1 MADLSLFGSAEFQE
15 ETPLEAVSPN
25 MPIQFDPEADI
36 KDIVPAVQGNLDQL
50 GSNDVSTL
58 SADVAPNP
66 LINSR
71 ELTHGMD
78 PVRTSK
84 VLTLSRESG
93 LPPRVVEQHVDEMER
108 RRTISDEK
116 LDLIQNQYPQ
126 TAQLLSDP
134 DFFAVAQDDI
144 DRLTAL
150 EGTIRQYN
158 PGAWERIGTKWEES
172 RQQLEDGVRGFALGA
187 LSSYVQLA
195 DEEEAGGFVPN
206 SGVKALRELARG
218 ALAHVQAKHDVEKA
232 KRTAPLLPAENN
244 LQQYV
249 EDFVGASAPILATMA
264 ITALTRSPYAG
275 SAFMATQIAGGDYL
289 ARKEQ
294 GASDVAAF
302 SSGLA
307 DAALQAPLEAL
318 SLGKF
323 FNIFKATGGA
333 QILKTVATAL
343 GTEFTTEFLQK
354 FPEDLTEDLA
364 LIDVRGQDVW
374 DALGGF
380 MDNLDETAKAGLY
393 EGLLSAPWALLGGA
407 GQVVRDYSNM
417 RATEQEQTIL
427 DSLTQDIAQTNLAQ
441 LDPVLHQQALQILA
455 SGSQIENVFIDS
467 QAFEAAYGPDVA
479 GQAQVLDSLGIS
491 QEAYQNAVA
500 TGEELTVQLG
510 NYAST
515 VAAFPEFAN
524 KLANDRKLSKQ
535 GLTRNEWLQTQQELA
550 KTYQDILIQSQ
561 EEVQA
566 ATQEDAE
573 TKTIFK
579 QVYAARQAAGR
590 VPDAARLDAAQFTAA
605 LVSMAKMSEGKYT
618 PTQLFEAYMPQ
629 VRAGQPAVDEQTL
642 QQDAAYAGVE
652 NEAEVEEA
660 ARLWAEMGTESPY
673 FKRWFGESKVVD
685 DSGKPLVVYHGTEA
699 RMGSDFAFETGRK
712 TKRYTT
718 FSEQDVESQGM
729 FFSPSQEDAESY
741 GGNVGA
747 FYLSAQNPLV
757 NPNDIALSST
767 SPQAEKDAAA
777 KVWDDLF
784 YIMEPSVYE
793 ADGGRYIDFNG
804 GISRT
809 AFDEKGDWIDK
820 VFSDGQME
828 WDHLDN
834 PEVVR
839 RMKER
844 GYDSVKVYEQND
856 QSGYSWF
863 VTDPTQIKSATG
875 NRGTFDPADA
885 RIQYQT
891 LSTRLPSA
899 VKAMEDPLNE
909 VLTLDFNV
917 ALSDTKTL
925 EKNMQALL
933 ATPNMRKPKGKGAK
947 TPAKQAELFIDH
959 VVSNLLF
966 LHDAMDPDMRS
977 RAKLWYDGGRKTIE
991 TWAERYGISEMQGA
1005 ALIAVLS
1012 PQNPWFANVSQAERI
1027 ADIVFGMRD
1036 FAWSKEMDAEA
1047 TRITKEED
1055 IKSVTLM
1062 DAARGKTLGELLDQP
1077 HIAARWL
1084 RVYDQTHNNRSYR
1097 ILTPEGGA
1105 SGFVQTNKGADG
1117 TLTWNGFRDIAKAIS
1132 VLVDGRAENI
1142 YYQIGLEHK
1151 VRNFYN
1157 NLFDPKSPLGFVT
1170 IDTHAVAAAMLRP
1183 LAGGDLEVLQ
1193 AFGGGGASSSSF
1205 TGLNGTYPLY
1215 AEAYCRA
1222 AEARGL
1228 LPREMQ
1234 SITWEA
1240 VRGLF
1245 EASKKSG
1252 MKPAAAAIWERYK
1265 AGEIEQ
1271 EQAQQEIFELV
1282 GGVTPPSWSSVPYT
1296 DEVQRTYTGPAQE
1309 RIDARGPA
1317 GSFVLSAEPT
1327 AEEAD
1332 KVLSASGLPLLSKSD
1347 IDQYNE
1353 DRNSG
1358 ADVNKEV
1365 ILSDWEGDSTGVL
1378 SKPVYVQDPTGETLG
1393 ILRTLMY
1400 GDWENLGRGLLVIDA
1415 DGQEVGFYPAGKTD
1429 SDGFRVFFEVAPD
1442 PNDAALTAEW
1452 NALPQDAKQ
1461 DISQQVAAVMVPKV
1475 LAEIGASGSMDLQLG
1490 GYMGA
1495 TNPSLAL
1502 VLDRPELLTSA
1513 AKLLGYALAQ
1523 DSMMVVSDRQSV
1535 GTQPTG
1541 AVTIDLPDGYGAKE
1555 VEALYDR
1562 LWELEQDGEKLVGG
1576 HTTANGHMVILNFSN
1591 IDTKALADII
1601 DRHLG
1606 GEFVVADNE
1615 VFSAFINKET
1625 YQYGSSQQQTTAR
1638 RTPVQGR
1645 AGNLRNEATRLL
1657 REALDAR
1664 GTQTLFQLA
1673 PVRGGGPQILRAG
1686 DVGRVRANYGEQKAG
1701 GSSVLG
1707 IHYSREPRESLSGHF
1722 YGTGIKGSEARRLA
1736 LSSDPR
1742 LSQRIHF
1749 YVDTGEGIRPEPG
1762 VGSNIHA
1769 VNLNNVYNVDEDPLG
1784 LVAAAYADKMAD
1796 PNVSFNN
1803 LESAIID
1810 AGFDGIFVPRAQA
1823 TKGVVVLLGDHAA
1836 VPVDLVQRQ
1845 TLNQFAGPRAA
1856 TADQFQLATAQEQI
1870 AAGADTEMVRRETG
1884 WFQGVDGKW
1893 RFEINDSEA
1902 KLERKKDGSTIV
1914 DFFFPGHPEGSKL
1927 YLLLD
1932 HPALFAA
1939 YPWLEDVKVASSPVL
1954 TGQGK
1959 VAAFDPYKNEILVSD
1974 KLDFSEE
1981 KFLPLL
1987 LHEIQHAIQK
1997 HEGLASGGDFFSD
2010 PNYRNLYGEIE
2021 ARNVEARRM
2030 MSAEERASVAP
2041 GSTQDVSDAEAIVVL
2056 GSGVQLAAPRSIT
2069 QQQGEPQAAFTFK
2082 TKSGKPLIE
2091 LFRTANQSSFL
2102 HETGHLYLEMMRE
2115 LALAPNAPAPVT
2127 ALWAQTKA
2135 ALKIDDGPISRE
2147 AHEEWARNLEAYFLE
2162 GAAPSLGL
2170 RKIFAQYAQ
2179 WLRSIYKQVE
2189 QIFLQSGTQFN
2200 EDLKPIFDR
2209 IFATEKDIEE
2219 ARSFYSSQ
2227 KPFFAAVDP
2236 KVMAKEREKYE
2247 ERRMRAR
2254 ESMEDK
2260 RLRQLTEAWVKV
2272 SGGKGKIRAEVA
2284 EEVKARPVMAVI
2296 KAAAAGIDMKA
2307 LDATGGED
2315 LRKQLKAIGRYSSLV
2330 KKEGT
2335 VDPDILAAEN
2345 GYDSAVAMVEDLI
2358 SFPGEKAAITAGVE
2372 ARMEAER
2379 QRISRGLAETDLAA
2393 DEAYHNDDQL
2403 AVLVAE
2409 FEILSQQA
2417 AQKTKRLEAS
2427 MVRDVAKQLLA
2438 SEKVNFATQSSRF
2451 ARLERRAAKLARAAY
2466 ERGDAKAAAEY
2477 KRQEVLNHAMF
2488 IESVKLKEGVAKTA
2502 ARIKRGIQKTK
2513 GISPE
2518 VKTLLQGLGIQYG
2531 ILPYKK
2537 ERDPVRAF
2545 EMWNQDLV
2553 AKGGKI
2559 PTIEGWVDEM
2569 RKLGISAPLDPFLN
2583 NAAAV
2588 PYQQITV
2595 GQFRALEEGVRILR
2609 RVDRGLHTV
2618 TWIDGSTITMED
2630 AIERLQAHVAG
2641 RGGKAPD
2648 PLTYDPNAVTL
2659 AARNF
2664 FAEHTKTSTIIQAL
2678 DNWEAGGLFYQLIY
2692 RPVMDADSDLSAR
2705 WATEAPKIKALFE
2718 PIRRQLRK
2726 KVVVLGKARPR
2737 AQLVAAALNVGNQ
2750 GNRERL
2756 IAGLG
2761 INEAQLD
2768 QLLAPLTTEE
2778 MDFVQAVWDYIAT
2791 FKDEAFAVERRL
2803 TGREPAAV
2811 DPVPFEFKGKTY
2823 AGGYYPVSYDKNLR
2837 DQKGEARD
2845 AKEALD
2851 ELFGGTP
2858 AGTAMTAHGH
2868 LEARASAGT
2877 GERLSQEL
2885 SVISDHV
2892 AQVLRDIT
2900 HREAVVNV
2908 AKLLKNKQ
2916 IMAMITDV
2924 VGREKAKQLWP
2935 WLVSVSKEGREQ
2947 IQLTA
2952 VEKMLLHFRPAMTF
2966 YTQAYK
2972 VGTALM
2978 QAAGFFQVFEFVKPG
2993 HVGQA
2998 VWQLYGKG
3006 LLSLNMFSD
3015 GEIISHPLIKEIR
3028 EKSPQMNERL
3038 LNADRD
3044 IRDATKEF
3052 STSESALATYKKAG
3066 FKATVAM
3073 QFYVADVVAW
3083 QGAYL
3088 QALTDG
3094 MTEKDAINRA
3104 DFVVEQ
3110 AMGAGYTRA
3119 LSKIQRGG
3127 SIQRFLTM
3135 FYTFG
3140 SVLYNLAARRAGI
3153 TKKQLASGQYG
3164 AAALGA
3170 SSFLVLQWVMPVL
3183 LEALVRGDAADDDDD
3198 ETLAEKLLLNL
3209 LTYPAQSVLIAREL
3223 SGIAK
3228 GFKYRFSPALK
3239 PFESVGQ
3246 WISSVARAIEQED
3259 ASIAAKPTAQLVGTT
3274 TGLIPAQFINSGEVL
3289 TDYLTG
3295 EDQELSVKELLYGK
3309 RRQ

>member
-1 MADLSLFGSAEFQE
+1 MADLSFLDPNMNSTD
-15 ETPLEAVSPN
+15 ETPMGAVSPDLS
-25 MPIQFDPEADI
+25 FLDPD
-36 KDIVPAVQGNLDQL
+36 QGVKPSDP
-50 GSNDVSTL
+50 
-58 SADVAPNP
+58 SA
-66 LINSR
+66 LINAR

-78 PVRTSK
+78 PQRTAK
-84 VLTLSRESG
+84 VIDLSRKAG
-93 LPPRVVEQHVDEMER
+93 LPPRIVEERMDEIER
-108 RRTISDEK
+108 REMLNDGLLADVASKAPKTTSF
-116 LDLIQNQYPQ
+116 
-126 TAQLLSDP
+126 LSDP
-134 DFFAVAQDDI
+134 DRFAVAQTDI
-144 DRLTAL
+144 ENLAELERLIATGPVDSFAMSGTVPRAEDNKLAKELIADPAMAL
-150 EGTIRQYN
+150 VKGGLKAPGTLAELGLN
-158 PGAWERIGTKWEES
+158 LFSLVPGAIDSATRG
-172 RQQLEDGVRGFALGA
+172 LEQITGMPRGGYFGDLRDAALGA
-187 LSSYVQLA
+187 SKWIRENYLDAEPLQISEDLRGKGAWDNPEIMLDPEWVTYVTA
-195 DEEEAGGFVPN
+195 DVLPSLIATLGAYAAGGPVAAGVVGGGMEAGGLYQELLDEGMEDWKANTASQVYGILSGTLNAIGADKVLGKGVATSWAKRLVKGFFVKGATEGATEWAEEPIQ
-206 SGVKALRELARG
+206 ALVAGIARG
-218 ALAHVQAKHDVEKA
+218 DSVPTIAADIVE
-232 KRTAPLLPAENN
+232 
-244 LQQYV
+244 
-249 EDFVGASAPILATMA
+249 
-264 ITALTRSPYAG
+264 
-275 SAFMATQIAGGDYL
+275 ATQKGFDVFLPSLITGGLAGTATERMEYQK
-289 ARKEQ
+289 AQFAAKEQ
-294 GASDVAAF
+294 EVLDM
-302 SSGLA
+302 
-307 DAALQAPLEAL
+307 
-318 SLGKF
+318 
-323 FNIFKATGGA
+323 
-333 QILKTVATAL
+333 
-343 GTEFTTEFLQK
+343 
-354 FPEDLTEDLA
+354 LTEN
-364 LIDVRGQDVW
+364 V
-374 DALGGF
+374 
-380 MDNLDETAKAGLY
+380 
-393 EGLLSAPWALLGGA
+393 
-407 GQVVRDYSNM
+407 
-417 RATEQEQTIL
+417 
-427 DSLTQDIAQTNLAQ
+427 AQSNLAQ
-441 LDPVLHQQALQILA
+441 LDPVLYQEALTVLKEGGKISDIHIPASAIMSDNLA
-455 SGSQIENVFIDS
+455 EVSEVLNQLGVS
-467 QAFEAAYGPDVA
+467 FEAFDLAYNSGD
-479 GQAQVLDSLGIS
+479 
-491 QEAYQNAVA
+491 
-500 TGEELTVQLG
+500 
-510 NYAST
+510 T
-515 VAAFPEFAN
+515 VAIPVEQYGAAIAAN
-524 KLANDRKLSKQ
+524 PDLAARFANDRKLSAD
-535 GLTRNEWLQTQQELA
+535 GYTRNELAQFNQEWAQEAKRVLQLAAETEEL
-550 KTYQDILIQSQ
+550 KD
-561 EEVQA
+561 
-566 ATQEDAE
+566 QEDAE
-573 TKTIFK
+573 TKAIFE

-605 LVSMAKMSEGKYT
+605 LVSLAKMSEGKYT

-629 VRAGQPAVDEQTL
+629 VRAGQTGVDQQAL

-652 NEAEVEEA
+652 NETEVEEA
-660 ARLWAEMGTESPY
+660 GRLWAEMGTESPY

-685 DSGKPLVVYHGTEA
+685 ESGKPLVVYHGTTADFDTFFSLQHFGDADAASERLNNLETPIDA
-699 RMGSDFAFETGRK
+699 GSD
-712 TKRYTT
+712 
-718 FSEQDVESQGM
+718 
-729 FFSPSQEDAESY
+729 
-741 GGNVGA
+741 VGA
-747 FYLSAQNPLV
+747 RTSPGANLMPVYLNVQNPLRIEDTGV
-757 NPNDIALSST
+757 QHKA
-767 SPQAEKDAAA
+767 
-777 KVWDDLF
+777 DDLA
-784 YIMEPSVYE
+784 YE
-793 ADGGRYIDFNG
+793 AYKAGALTKEEYENRGGEKFGKYNGRVKPWLIDTLK
-804 GISRT
+804 S
-809 AFDEKGDWIDK
+809 K
-820 VFSDGQME
+820 
-828 WDHLDN
+828 
-834 PEVVR
+834 
-839 RMKER
+839 
-844 GYDSVKVYEQND
+844 GYDGFVYRNAVEGKGAN
-856 QSGYSWF
+856 SYIAFSS
-863 VTDPTQIKSATG
+863 TQIKSATG

-885 RIQYQT
+885 RIQYQDN
-891 LSTRLPSA
+891 PAAIAADAA
-899 VKAMEDPLNE
+899 VQVAPGAEQGVVRDVEDYAGRQLFQRGAQSPIPQAEQRMDEVTGLPLNPDGTVTVYHHTSAE
-909 VLTLDFNV
+909 KAAKVKKTGRLVSAGEPHVYVTTRKETDTGYGDTAVPIRVDPELLELDDEFPDGRTDYRISV
-917 ALSDTKTL
+917 GRPGGSIKVGVGQGDQPTL
-925 EKNMQALL
+925 EPLRARLQEMGFDEFISEREDSISVSKIAL
-933 ATPNMRKPKGKGAK
+933 PKGARG
-947 TPAKQAELFIDH
+947 QGLG
-959 VVSNLLF
+959 
-966 LHDAMDPDMRS
+966 S
-977 RAKLWYDGGRKTIE
+977 RA
-991 TWAERYGISEMQGA
+991 MQMITQYADSVGKR
-1005 ALIAVLS
+1005 IVLS
-1012 PQNPWFANVSQAERI
+1012 PSK
-1027 ADIVFGMRD
+1027 D
-1036 FAWSKEMDAEA
+1036 F
-1047 TRITKEED
+1047 
-1055 IKSVTLM
+1055 
-1062 DAARGKTLGELLDQP
+1062 
-1077 HIAARWL
+1077 
-1084 RVYDQTHNNRSYR
+1084 
-1097 ILTPEGGA
+1097 
-1105 SGFVQTNKGADG
+1105 
-1117 TLTWNGFRDIAKAIS
+1117 
-1132 VLVDGRAENI
+1132 
-1142 YYQIGLEHK
+1142 
-1151 VRNFYN
+1151 
-1157 NLFDPKSPLGFVT
+1157 
-1170 IDTHAVAAAMLRP
+1170 
-1183 LAGGDLEVLQ
+1183 
-1193 AFGGGGASSSSF
+1193 GASS
-1205 TGLNGTYPLY
+1205 
-1215 AEAYCRA
+1215 
-1222 AEARGL
+1222 
-1228 LPREMQ
+1228 
-1234 SITWEA
+1234 
-1240 VRGLF
+1240 V
-1245 EASKKSG
+1245 
-1252 MKPAAAAIWERYK
+1252 
-1265 AGEIEQ
+1265 
-1271 EQAQQEIFELV
+1271 
-1282 GGVTPPSWSSVPYT
+1282 
-1296 DEVQRTYTGPAQE
+1296 
-1309 RIDARGPA
+1309 
-1317 GSFVLSAEPT
+1317 
-1327 AEEAD
+1327 
-1332 KVLSASGLPLLSKSD
+1332 
-1347 IDQYNE
+1347 
-1353 DRNSG
+1353 
-1358 ADVNKEV
+1358 
-1365 ILSDWEGDSTGVL
+1365 
-1378 SKPVYVQDPTGETLG
+1378 
-1393 ILRTLMY
+1393 
-1400 GDWENLGRGLLVIDA
+1400 
-1415 DGQEVGFYPAGKTD
+1415 
-1429 SDGFRVFFEVAPD
+1429 
-1442 PNDAALTAEW
+1442 
-1452 NALPQDAKQ
+1452 
-1461 DISQQVAAVMVPKV
+1461 
-1475 LAEIGASGSMDLQLG
+1475 
-1490 GYMGA
+1490 
-1495 TNPSLAL
+1495 
-1502 VLDRPELLTSA
+1502 
-1513 AKLLGYALAQ
+1513 
-1523 DSMMVVSDRQSV
+1523 
-1535 GTQPTG
+1535 
-1541 AVTIDLPDGYGAKE
+1541 
-1555 VEALYDR
+1555 DR
-1562 LWELEQDGEKLVGG
+1562 LKKFYKRFGFVENKGRNKDYS
-1576 HTTANGHMVILNFSN
+1576 IS
-1591 IDTKALADII
+1591 DTMY
-1601 DRHLG
+1601 R
-1606 GEFVVADNE
+1606 E
-1615 VFSAFINKET
+1615 
-1625 YQYGSSQQQTTAR
+1625 
-1638 RTPVQGR
+1638 PQG
-1645 AGNLRNEATRLL
+1645 
-1657 REALDAR
+1657 
-1664 GTQTLFQLA
+1664 QTLFQAAYHGSPYKFSKFSLGHMGSGEGAQAYGWGLYFASRKEIADWYREKLA
-1673 PVRGGGPQILRAG
+1673 DNDIHSGRLVIDDEEMDWKAAIDRFFPDPVANKTWKKIGENKAARHSGSYQMFMRADLMPAIREEMG
-1686 DVGRVRANYGEQKAG
+1686 LSKDEYGRVDFPNNPGQLYKVEIPEDDVMLLWDRPLSEQPEK
-1701 GSSVLG
+1701 V
-1707 IHYSREPRESLSGHF
+1707 R
-1722 YGTGIKGSEARRLA
+1722 
-1736 LSSDPR
+1736 
-1742 LSQRIHF
+1742 
-1749 YVDTGEGIRPEPG
+1749 EGIE
-1762 VGSNIHA
+1762 NIRK
-1769 VNLNNVYNVDEDPLG
+1769 Y
-1784 LVAAAYADKMAD
+1784 
-1796 PNVSFNN
+1796 
-1803 LESAIID
+1803 
-1810 AGFDGIFVPRAQA
+1810 
-1823 TKGVVVLLGDHAA
+1823 
-1836 VPVDLVQRQ
+1836 
-1845 TLNQFAGPRAA
+1845 
-1856 TADQFQLATAQEQI
+1856 I
-1870 AAGADTEMVRRETG
+1870 APD
-1884 WFQGVDGKW
+1884 
-1893 RFEINDSEA
+1893 
-1902 KLERKKDGSTIV
+1902 
-1914 DFFFPGHPEGSKL
+1914 
-1927 YLLLD
+1927 
-1932 HPALFAA
+1932 
-1939 YPWLEDVKVASSPVL
+1939 WLEDTLDSRNADFEEL
-1954 TGQGK
+1954 TGAEMYRVLGK
-1959 VAAFDPYKNEILVSD
+1959 ALQDDAIPLNAGEDVERALEEGDGKKATSLLLN
-1974 KLDFSEE
+1974 SEE
-1981 KFLPLL
+1981 IKGIKYLDGTSRS
-1987 LHEIQHAIQK
+1987 QG
-1997 HEGLASGGDFFSD
+1997 EGSY
-2010 PNYRNLYGEIE
+2010 NYVIFDD
-2021 ARNVEARRM
+2021 
-2030 MSAEERASVAP
+2030 
-2041 GSTQDVSDAEAIVVL
+2041 STIDILE
-2056 GSGVQLAAPRSIT
+2056 T
-2069 QQQGEPQAAFTFK
+2069 FYQQQAEPQAAFTFK
-2082 TKSGKPLIE
+2082 TKSGRPLIE

-2102 HETGHLYLEMMRE
+2102 HETGHLYLEMIRD
-2115 LALAPNAPAPVT
+2115 LALHENAPAPVA

-2170 RKIFAQYAQ
+2170 RKIFSQYAQ

-2200 EDLKPIFDR
+2200 EDLKPVFDR

-2227 KPFFAAVDP
+2227 KPFFAAADS

-2247 ERRMRAR
+2247 ERRLRAR

-2272 SGGKGKIRAEVA
+2272 SGGKAKIRAEVA
-2284 EEVKARPVMAVI
+2284 EEVKARPVVAVI
-2296 KAAAAGIDMKA
+2296 KGAAGGMNMAA
-2307 LDATGGED
+2307 LDASVGED

-2466 ERGDAKAAAEY
+2466 ERGDAKKAANY

-2488 IESVKLKEGVAKTA
+2488 IESVKLKEGIKKTA
-2502 ARIKRGIQKTK
+2502 ARIKRGIKKTK

-2559 PTIEGWVDEM
+2559 PTIEGWVEEM

-2737 AQLVAAALNVGNQ
+2737 AQLVAVALNVGNQ

-2811 DPVPFEFKGKTY
+2811 DPVPFVFKGKTY

-2978 QAAGFFQVFEFVKPG
+2978 QAAGFFQVFEFVQAK

-3015 GEIISHPLIKEIR
+3015 GEVISHPLIKEIR

-3052 STSESALATYKKAG
+3052 STSESALVAYKKAG

-3094 MTEKDAINRA
+3094 MAEQDAINRA

-3110 AMGAGYTRA
+3110 AMGAGYTRS

-3183 LEALVRGDAADDDDD
+3183 LETLVRGDMVDDDDD
-3198 ETLAEKLLLNL
+3198 ETLAEKLLVNL

-3274 TGLIPAQFINSGEVL
+3274 TGLIPAQFINSGEIL

>member
-1 MADLSLFGSAEFQE
+1 MADLSFLDPNMNSTD
-15 ETPLEAVSPN
+15 ETPMGAVSPDLS
-25 MPIQFDPEADI
+25 FLDPD
-36 KDIVPAVQGNLDQL
+36 QGVKPSDP
-50 GSNDVSTL
+50 
-58 SADVAPNP
+58 SA
-66 LINSR
+66 LINAR

-78 PVRTSK
+78 PQRTAK
-84 VLTLSRESG
+84 VIDLSRKAG
-93 LPPRVVEQHVDEMER
+93 LPPRIVEERMDEIER
-108 RRTISDEK
+108 REMLNDGLLADVASKAPKTTSF
-116 LDLIQNQYPQ
+116 
-126 TAQLLSDP
+126 LSDP
-134 DFFAVAQDDI
+134 DRFAVAQADI
-144 DRLTAL
+144 ENLAELERLIATGPVDSFAMSGL
-150 EGTIRQYN
+150 VPRAEDNKLAKELIADPIGAIGKGLIKAPGSLAEMGLN
-158 PGAWERIGTKWEES
+158 LFSILPGAIDSAAQGIE
-172 RQQLEDGVRGFALGA
+172 QLTGLPRGGYFGELRDAALGA
-187 LSSYVQLA
+187 SKWIRENYLEAEPLQISEDLRGKGAWDNPEIMLDPEWVAYVTTDILPSIGA
-195 DEEEAGGFVPN
+195 TIAAYMAGGPAAAGVVGGGMEAGGLYQELLDEGMEDWKANTASQVFGILSGTLNAIGADKVLGQGVATSWAKRLVKGFFVKGAVEGTTEWAEEP
-206 SGVKALRELARG
+206 VQALVAGIARG
-218 ALAHVQAKHDVEKA
+218 DSVPTIAADIVEATQKGFDVF
-232 KRTAPLLPAENN
+232 LPALITGGLAGTATER
-244 LQQYV
+244 V
-249 EDFVGASAPILATMA
+249 EYQKAQFAA
-264 ITALTRSPYAG
+264 
-275 SAFMATQIAGGDYL
+275 
-289 ARKEQ
+289 KEQ
-294 GASDVAAF
+294 EVLDM
-302 SSGLA
+302 
-307 DAALQAPLEAL
+307 
-318 SLGKF
+318 
-323 FNIFKATGGA
+323 
-333 QILKTVATAL
+333 
-343 GTEFTTEFLQK
+343 
-354 FPEDLTEDLA
+354 LTEN
-364 LIDVRGQDVW
+364 V
-374 DALGGF
+374 
-380 MDNLDETAKAGLY
+380 
-393 EGLLSAPWALLGGA
+393 
-407 GQVVRDYSNM
+407 
-417 RATEQEQTIL
+417 
-427 DSLTQDIAQTNLAQ
+427 AQSNLAQ
-441 LDPVLHQQALQILA
+441 LDPVL
-455 SGSQIENVFIDS
+455 
-467 QAFEAAYGPDVA
+467 Y
-479 GQAQVLDSLGIS
+479 
-491 QEAYQNAVA
+491 QEA
-500 TGEELTVQLG
+500 LTVLKEGGKISDIHIPASAIMSDNLAEVSEVLNQLG
-510 NYAST
+510 VSFETFDLALNSGDT
-515 VAAFPEFAN
+515 VAIPVEKYGAAIAAN
-524 KLANDRKLSKQ
+524 PDLAVRFANDRKLSAD
-535 GLTRNEWLQTQQELA
+535 GYTRNELAQFNQEWAQEAKRVLQLAAETEEL
-550 KTYQDILIQSQ
+550 KD
-561 EEVQA
+561 
-566 ATQEDAE
+566 QEDAE
-573 TKTIFK
+573 TKAIFE

-618 PTQLFEAYMPQ
+618 PTQLFEAYRPQ
-629 VRAGQPAVDEQTL
+629 VTAGRTAVDQQAL

-652 NEAEVEEA
+652 NEAEIEEA
-660 ARLWAEMGTESPY
+660 GRLWAEMGTESPY

-685 DSGKPLVVYHGTEA
+685 ESGKPLVVYHGTPA
-699 RMGSDFAFETGRK
+699 G
-712 TKRYTT
+712 
-718 FSEQDVESQGM
+718 
-729 FFSPSQEDAESY
+729 
-741 GGNVGA
+741 
-747 FYLSAQNPLV
+747 
-757 NPNDIALSST
+757 DI
-767 SPQAEKDAAA
+767 D
-777 KVWDDLF
+777 
-784 YIMEPSVYE
+784 
-793 ADGGRYIDFNG
+793 
-804 GISRT
+804 
-809 AFDEKGDWIDK
+809 AFDVGRAGSNIDSGFLGEGVYFTDNTK
-820 VFSDGQME
+820 TADYYSRAGVAGPSAIYPV
-828 WDHLDN
+828 HLSLKN
-834 PEVVR
+834 PFMWGPKRQGIRGLIMRGEELPSGLTAPVMQRAGVTQDMLEAEPYIYPNLER
-839 RMKER
+839 DLSRALRDELVAR
-844 GYDSVKVYEQND
+844 GYDGVIAEIDGRPSE
-856 QSGYSWF
+856 F
-863 VTDPTQIKSATG
+863 VAFNPTQIKSATG

-885 RIQYQT
+885 RILNQS

-899 VKAMEDPLNE
+899 VKATEDPLNE
-909 VLTLDFNV
+909 VLTLDFSV

-933 ATPNMRKPKGKGAK
+933 ATPNMRKPKGKGSK

-1012 PQNPWFANVSQAERI
+1012 PQNGWFPNVSQAERI

-1036 FAWSKEMDAEA
+1036 FRWDDAMTAEA
-1047 TRITKEED
+1047 DRIAEG
-1055 IKSVTLM
+1055 
-1062 DAARGKTLGELLDQP
+1062 DATMAEAKGKTLEELLDRP
-1077 HIAARWL
+1077 DVAARWI
-1084 RVYDQTHNNRSYR
+1084 RVYDQTHNSRAYR
-1097 ILTPEGGA
+1097 VLTPEGGA
-1105 SGFVQTNKGADG
+1105 ADFAKTNSGADA
-1117 TLTWNGFRDIAKAIS
+1117 TNAWKSYSTIAKGVSI
-1132 VLVDGRAENI
+1132 LLDGRAENV
-1142 YYQIGLEHK
+1142 YYQIGREHK

-1157 NLFDPKSPLGFVT
+1157 NLFDPASPLGFTT

-1183 LAGGDLEVLQ
+1183 LAAADTEVLQ
-1193 AFGGGGASSSSF
+1193 AFGGTGSASSAV
-1205 TGLNGTYPLY
+1205 TGMNGAYPLY
-1215 AEAYCRA
+1215 LEAYKRA

-1245 EASKKSG
+1245 EASKKKG
-1252 MKPAAAAIWERYK
+1252 MKEAANSIWERYK

-1271 EQAQQEIFELV
+1271 EQAQQDIFELA
-1282 GGVTPPSWSSVPYT
+1282 GGVTPPSWSLVPYT

-1317 GSFVLSAEPT
+1317 G
-1327 AEEAD
+1327 
-1332 KVLSASGLPLLSKSD
+1332 
-1347 IDQYNE
+1347 
-1353 DRNSG
+1353 
-1358 ADVNKEV
+1358 
-1365 ILSDWEGDSTGVL
+1365 
-1378 SKPVYVQDPTGETLG
+1378 
-1393 ILRTLMY
+1393 
-1400 GDWENLGRGLLVIDA
+1400 
-1415 DGQEVGFYPAGKTD
+1415 KTD

-1442 PNDAALTAEW
+1442 PNDATLTTEW
-1452 NALPQDAKQ
+1452 DALPQDAKQ
-1461 DISQQVAAVMVPKV
+1461 AISQQVAQAMVPKV
-1475 LAEIGASGSMDLQLG
+1475 LTEIGASGAFDTQLG

-1513 AKLLGYALAQ
+1513 AKLLGYVLSQ

-1535 GTQPTG
+1535 GTQPVG
-1541 AVTIDLPDGYGAKE
+1541 AVTIDLPEGYGAKE
-1555 VEALYDR
+1555 VEALYDK
-1562 LWELEQDGEKLVGG
+1562 LWELEHEGEKLVGG

-1591 IDTKALADII
+1591 LDTKGLADVIYE
-1601 DRHLG
+1601 HLG
-1606 GEFVVADNE
+1606 GEFNVDDAE
-1615 VFSAFINKET
+1615 VFSAFIDKEV
-1625 YQYGSSQQQTTAR
+1625 YQYGWDTDQQQTAAR
-1638 RTPVQGR
+1638 RTSVQGR
-1645 AGNLRNEATRLL
+1645 ADNLRNEATRLL

-1664 GTQTLFQLA
+1664 GTQTLFQL
-1673 PVRGGGPQILRAG
+1673 PGRPGGAGLSGLRAG
-1686 DVGRVRANYGEQKAG
+1686 SLQIDQRYGTATEGA
-1701 GSSVLG
+1701 SSVLG
-1707 IHYSREPRESLSGHF
+1707 VHYSREPRTSLSGEF
-1722 YGTGIKGSEARRLA
+1722 YGTGIRGAEARRLY
-1736 LSSDPR
+1736 LSSDER
-1742 LSQRIHF
+1742 IKSRIHF
-1749 YVDTGEGIRPEPG
+1749 YVDTGEGIVPEPG
-1762 VGSNIHA
+1762 VGANIHA
-1769 VNLNNVYNVDEDPLG
+1769 VHLDNLYNTDEDPKG
-1784 LVAAAYADKMAD
+1784 LLAGLLDKGLRGSELM
-1796 PNVSFNN
+1796 NS
-1803 LESAIID
+1803 LESAILD
-1810 AGFDGIFVPRAQA
+1810 AGFDGIYVPRAQA
-1823 TKGVVVLLGDHAA
+1823 TKGVAVLLGYHTE
-1836 VPVDLVQRQ
+1836 VPVDLVQGS
-1845 TLNQFAGPRAA
+1845 TLEQFAGQRAE
-1856 TADQFQLATAQEQI
+1856 TADKFQLDSAQSRI
-1870 AAGADTEMVRRETG
+1870 AAGEDAGTVRKETG
-1884 WFQGVDGKW
+1884 WFRGLDGKW
-1893 RFEINDSEA
+1893 RFEINDSDA
-1902 KLERKKDGSTIV
+1902 VLTRKKDGNTIV
-1914 DFFFPGHPEGSKL
+1914 DFFFPGNPGGTKL
-1927 YLLLD
+1927 FYLLE

-1939 YPWLEDVKVASSPVL
+1939 YPWVEDIKVTSSPLL
-1954 TGQGK
+1954 TERGK
-1959 VAAFDPYKNEILVSD
+1959 MAAFDPYKNEIFVSD

-1997 HEGLASGGDFFSD
+1997 KEDFAAGGDAAD
-2010 PNYRNLYGEIE
+2010 PNYRRISGEIE
-2021 ARNVEARRM
+2021 ARNVEARRKM
-2030 MSAEERASVAP
+2030 TADERRNTPPS
-2041 GSTQDVSDAEAIVVL
+2041 STQDILDSDALVVFNGGKSFSAPEAL
-2056 GSGVQLAAPRSIT
+2056 MR

-2082 TKSGKPLIE
+2082 TKSGRPLIE

-2102 HETGHLYLEMMRE
+2102 HETGHLYLEMVRE
-2115 LALAPNAPAPVT
+2115 LALQENAPAPVT

-2284 EEVKARPVMAVI
+2284 EEVKARPVVAVI
-2296 KAAAAGIDMKA
+2296 KGAAGGMNMAA
-2307 LDATGGED
+2307 LDASVGED

-2379 QRISRGLAETDLAA
+2379 QRISRGLADTDLAA

-2417 AQKTKRLEAS
+2417 AQKTKRLEAK

-2466 ERGDAKAAAEY
+2466 ERGDTKAAADY
-2477 KRQEVLNHAMF
+2477 KRQEMLNHAMF
-2488 IESVKLKEGVAKTA
+2488 IESVKLKEGIKKTA

-2553 AKGGKI
+2553 AKGGNI
-2559 PTIEGWVDEM
+2559 PTIDGWVEEM

-2726 KVVVLGKARPR
+2726 KVVALGKARPR

-2768 QLLAPLTTEE
+2768 QLLAPLTTED

-2972 VGTALM
+2972 AGTALM

-2998 VWQLYGKG
+2998 VRQLYGKG

-3140 SVLYNLAARRAGI
+3140 NVLYNLAARRAGI
-3153 TKKQLASGQYG
+3153 AKKQLASGQYG

-3183 LEALVRGDAADDDDD
+3183 LEALVRGDVADDDDD
-3198 ETLAEKLLLNL
+3198 ETLAEKLLVNL

>member
-1 MADLSLFGSAEFQE
+1 MSRLRGDRLGEVLKSFHRTNATGIVGIL
-15 ETPLEAVSPN
+15 PNEA
-25 MPIQFDPEADI
+25 A
-36 KDIVPAVQGNLDQL
+36 
-50 GSNDVSTL
+50 L
-58 SADVAPNP
+58 SAWRNVAAMANAINARP
-66 LINSR
+66 L
-71 ELTHGMD
+71 D
-78 PVRTSK
+78 
-84 VLTLSRESG
+84 
-93 LPPRVVEQHVDEMER
+93 
-108 RRTISDEK
+108 
-116 LDLIQNQYPQ
+116 
-126 TAQLLSDP
+126 
-134 DFFAVAQDDI
+134 
-144 DRLTAL
+144 AL
-150 EGTIRQYN
+150 FRNG
-158 PGAWERIGTKWEES
+158 
-172 RQQLEDGVRGFALGA
+172 
-187 LSSYVQLA
+187 
-195 DEEEAGGFVPN
+195 
-206 SGVKALRELARG
+206 
-218 ALAHVQAKHDVEKA
+218 
-232 KRTAPLLPAENN
+232 
-244 LQQYV
+244 
-249 EDFVGASAPILATMA
+249 
-264 ITALTRSPYAG
+264 AG
-275 SAFMATQIAGGDYL
+275 S
-289 ARKEQ
+289 
-294 GASDVAAF
+294 
-302 SSGLA
+302 
-307 DAALQAPLEAL
+307 
-318 SLGKF
+318 
-323 FNIFKATGGA
+323 
-333 QILKTVATAL
+333 
-343 GTEFTTEFLQK
+343 
-354 FPEDLTEDLA
+354 
-364 LIDVRGQDVW
+364 
-374 DALGGF
+374 
-380 MDNLDETAKAGLY
+380 
-393 EGLLSAPWALLGGA
+393 
-407 GQVVRDYSNM
+407 
-417 RATEQEQTIL
+417 L
-427 DSLTQDIAQTNLAQ
+427 DS
-441 LDPVLHQQALQILA
+441 
-455 SGSQIENVFIDS
+455 
-467 QAFEAAYGPDVA
+467 
-479 GQAQVLDSLGIS
+479 
-491 QEAYQNAVA
+491 
-500 TGEELTVQLG
+500 
-510 NYAST
+510 
-515 VAAFPEFAN
+515 
-524 KLANDRKLSKQ
+524 
-535 GLTRNEWLQTQQELA
+535 
-550 KTYQDILIQSQ
+550 
-561 EEVQA
+561 
-566 ATQEDAE
+566 
-573 TKTIFK
+573 
-579 QVYAARQAAGR
+579 
-590 VPDAARLDAAQFTAA
+590 
-605 LVSMAKMSEGKYT
+605 
-618 PTQLFEAYMPQ
+618 
-629 VRAGQPAVDEQTL
+629 
-642 QQDAAYAGVE
+642 
-652 NEAEVEEA
+652 
-660 ARLWAEMGTESPY
+660 
-673 FKRWFGESKVVD
+673 
-685 DSGKPLVVYHGTEA
+685 A
-699 RMGSDFAFETGRK
+699 RMQGK
-712 TKRYTT
+712 
-718 FSEQDVESQGM
+718 DV
-729 FFSPSQEDAESY
+729 DSY
-741 GGNVGA
+741 GSKA
-747 FYLSAQNPLV
+747 FL
-757 NPNDIALSST
+757 
-767 SPQAEKDAAA
+767 
-777 KVWDDLF
+777 
-784 YIMEPSVYE
+784 
-793 ADGGRYIDFNG
+793 
-804 GISRT
+804 
-809 AFDEKGDWIDK
+809 
-820 VFSDGQME
+820 
-828 WDHLDN
+828 
-834 PEVVR
+834 
-839 RMKER
+839 
-844 GYDSVKVYEQND
+844 
-856 QSGYSWF
+856 
-863 VTDPTQIKSATG
+863 
-875 NRGTFDPADA
+875 
-885 RIQYQT
+885 
-891 LSTRLPSA
+891 
-899 VKAMEDPLNE
+899 
-909 VLTLDFNV
+909 
-917 ALSDTKTL
+917 
-925 EKNMQALL
+925 
-933 ATPNMRKPKGKGAK
+933 
-947 TPAKQAELFIDH
+947 
-959 VVSNLLF
+959 
-966 LHDAMDPDMRS
+966 
-977 RAKLWYDGGRKTIE
+977 
-991 TWAERYGISEMQGA
+991 
-1005 ALIAVLS
+1005 
-1012 PQNPWFANVSQAERI
+1012 
-1027 ADIVFGMRD
+1027 
-1036 FAWSKEMDAEA
+1036 
-1047 TRITKEED
+1047 
-1055 IKSVTLM
+1055 
-1062 DAARGKTLGELLDQP
+1062 
-1077 HIAARWL
+1077 
-1084 RVYDQTHNNRSYR
+1084 
-1097 ILTPEGGA
+1097 
-1105 SGFVQTNKGADG
+1105 
-1117 TLTWNGFRDIAKAIS
+1117 
-1132 VLVDGRAENI
+1132 
-1142 YYQIGLEHK
+1142 
-1151 VRNFYN
+1151 
-1157 NLFDPKSPLGFVT
+1157 
-1170 IDTHAVAAAMLRP
+1170 
-1183 LAGGDLEVLQ
+1183 
-1193 AFGGGGASSSSF
+1193 
-1205 TGLNGTYPLY
+1205 
-1215 AEAYCRA
+1215 
-1222 AEARGL
+1222 
-1228 LPREMQ
+1228 
-1234 SITWEA
+1234 
-1240 VRGLF
+1240 
-1245 EASKKSG
+1245 
-1252 MKPAAAAIWERYK
+1252 
-1265 AGEIEQ
+1265 
-1271 EQAQQEIFELV
+1271 
-1282 GGVTPPSWSSVPYT
+1282 
-1296 DEVQRTYTGPAQE
+1296 
-1309 RIDARGPA
+1309 
-1317 GSFVLSAEPT
+1317 
-1327 AEEAD
+1327 
-1332 KVLSASGLPLLSKSD
+1332 
-1347 IDQYNE
+1347 
-1353 DRNSG
+1353 
-1358 ADVNKEV
+1358 
-1365 ILSDWEGDSTGVL
+1365 
-1378 SKPVYVQDPTGETLG
+1378 
-1393 ILRTLMY
+1393 
-1400 GDWENLGRGLLVIDA
+1400 
-1415 DGQEVGFYPAGKTD
+1415 
-1429 SDGFRVFFEVAPD
+1429 
-1442 PNDAALTAEW
+1442 
-1452 NALPQDAKQ
+1452 
-1461 DISQQVAAVMVPKV
+1461 
-1475 LAEIGASGSMDLQLG
+1475 
-1490 GYMGA
+1490 
-1495 TNPSLAL
+1495 
-1502 VLDRPELLTSA
+1502 
-1513 AKLLGYALAQ
+1513 
-1523 DSMMVVSDRQSV
+1523 
-1535 GTQPTG
+1535 
-1541 AVTIDLPDGYGAKE
+1541 
-1555 VEALYDR
+1555 
-1562 LWELEQDGEKLVGG
+1562 
-1576 HTTANGHMVILNFSN
+1576 
-1591 IDTKALADII
+1591 
-1601 DRHLG
+1601 
-1606 GEFVVADNE
+1606 
-1615 VFSAFINKET
+1615 
-1625 YQYGSSQQQTTAR
+1625 
-1638 RTPVQGR
+1638 
-1645 AGNLRNEATRLL
+1645 
-1657 REALDAR
+1657 
-1664 GTQTLFQLA
+1664 
-1673 PVRGGGPQILRAG
+1673 
-1686 DVGRVRANYGEQKAG
+1686 
-1701 GSSVLG
+1701 
-1707 IHYSREPRESLSGHF
+1707 
-1722 YGTGIKGSEARRLA
+1722 
-1736 LSSDPR
+1736 
-1742 LSQRIHF
+1742 
-1749 YVDTGEGIRPEPG
+1749 
-1762 VGSNIHA
+1762 
-1769 VNLNNVYNVDEDPLG
+1769 
-1784 LVAAAYADKMAD
+1784 
-1796 PNVSFNN
+1796 
-1803 LESAIID
+1803 
-1810 AGFDGIFVPRAQA
+1810 
-1823 TKGVVVLLGDHAA
+1823 
-1836 VPVDLVQRQ
+1836 
-1845 TLNQFAGPRAA
+1845 
-1856 TADQFQLATAQEQI
+1856 
-1870 AAGADTEMVRRETG
+1870 
-1884 WFQGVDGKW
+1884 
-1893 RFEINDSEA
+1893 
-1902 KLERKKDGSTIV
+1902 
-1914 DFFFPGHPEGSKL
+1914 
-1927 YLLLD
+1927 
-1932 HPALFAA
+1932 
-1939 YPWLEDVKVASSPVL
+1939 
-1954 TGQGK
+1954 
-1959 VAAFDPYKNEILVSD
+1959 
-1974 KLDFSEE
+1974 
-1981 KFLPLL
+1981 
-1987 LHEIQHAIQK
+1987 
-1997 HEGLASGGDFFSD
+1997 
-2010 PNYRNLYGEIE
+2010 
-2021 ARNVEARRM
+2021 
-2030 MSAEERASVAP
+2030 
-2041 GSTQDVSDAEAIVVL
+2041 
-2056 GSGVQLAAPRSIT
+2056 

-2082 TKSGKPLIE
+2082 TKSGRPLIE

-2115 LALAPNAPAPVT
+2115 LALQENAPAPVT

-2227 KPFFAAVDP
+2227 KPFFAALDP
-2236 KVMAKEREKYE
+2236 KVMAKERQKYE

-2260 RLRQLTEAWVKV
+2260 RLRQLTDAWVKA
-2272 SGGKGKIRAEVA
+2272 SGGKAKIRAEVT
-2284 EEVKARPVMAVI
+2284 EEVKARPVMSVI
-2296 KAAAAGIDMKA
+2296 KAAAGGMNMAS
-2307 LDATGGED
+2307 LDASVGED

-2451 ARLERRAAKLARAAY
+2451 ARLERRAAKLARDAY
-2466 ERGDAKAAAEY
+2466 ERGDAKKAAEY
-2477 KRQEVLNHAMF
+2477 KRQEMLNHALF
-2488 IESVKLKEGVAKTA
+2488 IESVKLKEGIKKTA

-2545 EMWNQDLV
+2545 AMWNEDLK
-2553 AKGGKI
+2553 AKGDKI

-2588 PYQQITV
+2588 GYKDITV

-2756 IAGLG
+2756 LAGLG

-2900 HREAVVNV
+2900 HRKAVVNV

-2978 QAAGFFQVFEFVKPG
+2978 QAAGFFQVFEFVQAK

-3066 FKATVAM
+3066 FKAAVAM

-3246 WISSVARAIEQED
+3246 WISSVARAIGQED

>member
-1 MADLSLFGSAEFQE
+1 MSSLAECLKGFE
-15 ETPLEAVSPN
+15 AGKDVKAELRALARKYAKTMPKEDAEKRAAAELLEAV
-25 MPIQFDPEADI
+25 M
-36 KDIVPAVQGNLDQL
+36 
-50 GSNDVSTL
+50 
-58 SADVAPNP
+58 
-66 LINSR
+66 
-71 ELTHGMD
+71 
-78 PVRTSK
+78 
-84 VLTLSRESG
+84 
-93 LPPRVVEQHVDEMER
+93 
-108 RRTISDEK
+108 
-116 LDLIQNQYPQ
+116 
-126 TAQLLSDP
+126 
-134 DFFAVAQDDI
+134 DDI
-144 DRLTAL
+144 ET
-150 EGTIRQYN
+150 
-158 PGAWERIGTKWEES
+158 
-172 RQQLEDGVRGFALGA
+172 VR
-187 LSSYVQLA
+187 
-195 DEEEAGGFVPN
+195 DE
-206 SGVKALRELARG
+206 
-218 ALAHVQAKHDVEKA
+218 
-232 KRTAPLLPAENN
+232 
-244 LQQYV
+244 
-249 EDFVGASAPILATMA
+249 
-264 ITALTRSPYAG
+264 
-275 SAFMATQIAGGDYL
+275 
-289 ARKEQ
+289 
-294 GASDVAAF
+294 
-302 SSGLA
+302 
-307 DAALQAPLEAL
+307 
-318 SLGKF
+318 
-323 FNIFKATGGA
+323 
-333 QILKTVATAL
+333 
-343 GTEFTTEFLQK
+343 
-354 FPEDLTEDLA
+354 
-364 LIDVRGQDVW
+364 LIDRGVDVG
-374 DALGGF
+374 LK
-380 MDNLDETAKAGLY
+380 ET
-393 EGLLSAPWALLGGA
+393 
-407 GQVVRDYSNM
+407 
-417 RATEQEQTIL
+417 
-427 DSLTQDIAQTNLAQ
+427 
-441 LDPVLHQQALQILA
+441 
-455 SGSQIENVFIDS
+455 
-467 QAFEAAYGPDVA
+467 
-479 GQAQVLDSLGIS
+479 
-491 QEAYQNAVA
+491 
-500 TGEELTVQLG
+500 
-510 NYAST
+510 
-515 VAAFPEFAN
+515 
-524 KLANDRKLSKQ
+524 
-535 GLTRNEWLQTQQELA
+535 
-550 KTYQDILIQSQ
+550 
-561 EEVQA
+561 
-566 ATQEDAE
+566 
-573 TKTIFK
+573 
-579 QVYAARQAAGR
+579 
-590 VPDAARLDAAQFTAA
+590 
-605 LVSMAKMSEGKYT
+605 
-618 PTQLFEAYMPQ
+618 
-629 VRAGQPAVDEQTL
+629 QTL
-642 QQDAAYAGVE
+642 
-652 NEAEVEEA
+652 
-660 ARLWAEMGTESPY
+660 
-673 FKRWFGESKVVD
+673 F
-685 DSGKPLVVYHGTEA
+685 
-699 RMGSDFAFETGRK
+699 
-712 TKRYTT
+712 
-718 FSEQDVESQGM
+718 
-729 FFSPSQEDAESY
+729 
-741 GGNVGA
+741 
-747 FYLSAQNPLV
+747 
-757 NPNDIALSST
+757 
-767 SPQAEKDAAA
+767 
-777 KVWDDLF
+777 
-784 YIMEPSVYE
+784 
-793 ADGGRYIDFNG
+793 
-804 GISRT
+804 
-809 AFDEKGDWIDK
+809 
-820 VFSDGQME
+820 
-828 WDHLDN
+828 
-834 PEVVR
+834 
-839 RMKER
+839 
-844 GYDSVKVYEQND
+844 
-856 QSGYSWF
+856 QS
-863 VTDPTQIKSATG
+863 
-875 NRGTFDPADA
+875 
-885 RIQYQT
+885 

-909 VLTLDFNV
+909 VLTLDFDV

-933 ATPNMRKPKGKGAK
+933 ATPNMRKPKGKGSK

-966 LHDAMDPDMRS
+966 LHDAMDPDMRA
-977 RAKLWYDGGRKTIE
+977 RAKLWYDGGRKTVE

-1036 FAWSKEMDAEA
+1036 FRWDDAMTAEA
-1047 TRITKEED
+1047 DRIAEG
-1055 IKSVTLM
+1055 
-1062 DAARGKTLGELLDQP
+1062 DATMAEAKGKTLEELLDRP
-1077 HIAARWL
+1077 DVAARWL

-1117 TLTWNGFRDIAKAIS
+1117 TLAWNGFRDIAKAIS

-1142 YYQIGLEHK
+1142 YYQIGREHK

-1215 AEAYCRA
+1215 AEAYRRA

-1234 SITWEA
+1234 SIAWEA

-1245 EASKKSG
+1245 ESTKKSG

-1271 EQAQQEIFELV
+1271 EQAQQEIFELA
-1282 GGVTPPSWSSVPYT
+1282 GGVTPPSWSLVPYT

-1309 RIDARGPA
+1309 RIDARG
-1317 GSFVLSAEPT
+1317 
-1327 AEEAD
+1327 
-1332 KVLSASGLPLLSKSD
+1332 
-1347 IDQYNE
+1347 
-1353 DRNSG
+1353 
-1358 ADVNKEV
+1358 
-1365 ILSDWEGDSTGVL
+1365 
-1378 SKPVYVQDPTGETLG
+1378 
-1393 ILRTLMY
+1393 
-1400 GDWENLGRGLLVIDA
+1400 
-1415 DGQEVGFYPAGKTD
+1415 PAGKTD

-1452 NALPQDAKQ
+1452 DALPQNAKQ
-1461 DISQQVAAVMVPKV
+1461 TISQQVAQAMVPKV
-1475 LAEIGASGSMDLQLG
+1475 LTEIGASGAFDTQLG
-1490 GYMGA
+1490 GYLGA

-1502 VLDRPELLTSA
+1502 ILDQPELLASA
-1513 AKLLGYALAQ
+1513 AKLLGYVLSQ
-1523 DSMMVVSDRQSV
+1523 DGMMVVSDRQTV
-1535 GTQPTG
+1535 GTQPVG
-1541 AVTIDLPDGYGAKE
+1541 AVTIDLPDGYGARE
-1555 VEALYDR
+1555 VEALYDK
-1562 LWELEQDGEKLVGG
+1562 LWELEQEGEKLVGG
-1576 HTTANGHMVILNFSN
+1576 HTTANGHMVILNYSN
-1591 IDTKALADII
+1591 LDTKALADVIYE
-1601 DRHLG
+1601 HLG
-1606 GEFVVADNE
+1606 GEFTVRDSE
-1615 VFSAFINKET
+1615 IFSAFINKEA
-1625 YQYGSSQQQTTAR
+1625 YQYGRETDQRRAATG
-1638 RTPVQGR
+1638 RTPIQGR
-1645 AGNLRNEATRLL
+1645 ADNLRNEATRLL

-1664 GTQTLFQLA
+1664 GTQTLYQLA

-1686 DVGRVRANYGEQKAG
+1686 DVGRVRANYGEQAPG
-1701 GSSVLG
+1701 GRSVVG
-1707 IHYSREPRESLSGHF
+1707 IHYSSEPRESLSGDF
-1722 YGTGIKGSEARRLA
+1722 YGSGIKGAEAKRLD
-1736 LSSDPR
+1736 LSDDPR
-1742 LSQRIHF
+1742 LKKRIHF
-1749 YVDTGEGIRPEPG
+1749 YVDRGQGIRPEPG
-1762 VGSNIHA
+1762 VGANIHA
-1769 VNLNNVYNVDEDPLG
+1769 VNLNNLYDISEDPLG
-1784 LVAAAYADKMAD
+1784 LKAAAYADKMVD
-1796 PNVSFNN
+1796 PSVAFNN

-1810 AGFDGIFVPRAQA
+1810 AGFDGILVPNAQ
-1823 TKGVVVLLGDHAA
+1823 TNNGVAVLLGDKHVN
-1836 VPVDLVQRQ
+1836 VPVDLVQPPRGGQ
-1845 TLNQFAGPRAA
+1845 AAQAAPAVPSVSARVIQEPDGSQRIMYTDNDTARIAGSVVIRDGAVVSTEIRAAFEGKGFEQAFSQDLQLRGVDVESLFPQRLGFDTAGKSGILREKEVVYERAEQGDAGPISPGGGEGALSEERGLRPLPGARLVELRSTEKRSVPATVVSPRHAA
-1856 TADQFQLATAQEQI
+1856 AAMSFLSDAPQEQLSALVLDKNGKPLAI
-1870 AAGADTEMVRRETG
+1870 LSHSLGKINSTQVDNRALLGAIQDVEGAKSFYLVHNHPAETAVLSSADLG
-1884 WFQGVDGKW
+1884 LSENI
-1893 RFEINDSEA
+1893 RAIN
-1902 KLERKKDGSTIV
+1902 
-1914 DFFFPGHPEGSKL
+1914 EGSGLSYGGIIAVTPSGYGDEFGDNQIYPPPGKQKKV
-1927 YLLLD
+1927 
-1932 HPALFAA
+1932 PVVQRLF
-1939 YPWLEDVKVASSPVL
+1939 VKADRVRGLGPVSSPEDIKSNISII
-1954 TGQGK
+1954 TGG
-1959 VAAFDPYKNEILVSD
+1959 AESGIILLSNNNVPIG
-1974 KLDFSEE
+1974 
-1981 KFLPLL
+1981 FLPLDPAEMSRL
-1987 LHEIQHAIQK
+1987 R
-1997 HEGLASGGDFFSD
+1997 GDRLGEVLKSFHRTNATGIVGIL
-2010 PNYRNLYGEIE
+2010 PNE
-2021 ARNVEARRM
+2021 AALSAWRNVAAMANAINARPLDALFRNGAGSLDSARM
-2030 MSAEERASVAP
+2030 QGKDVDSY
-2041 GSTQDVSDAEAIVVL
+2041 GSKAFL
-2056 GSGVQLAAPRSIT
+2056 

-2082 TKSGKPLIE
+2082 TKSGRPLIE

-2189 QIFLQSGTQFN
+2189 QIFRQSGTQFN
-2200 EDLKPIFDR
+2200 ADLKPIFDR
-2209 IFATEKDIEE
+2209 IFASEKDIEE

-2227 KPFFAAVDP
+2227 KPFFAALDP

-2272 SGGKGKIRAEVA
+2272 SGGKGKIRAEVT
-2284 EEVKARPVMAVI
+2284 EEVKARPVVAVLAALSSGGAGSI
-2296 KAAAAGIDMKA
+2296 KNENLVSALREDPIDPAEYVWVFGTDWAASDSDAVRAAIQEMEDISGRVSAAAAERDSKLEEYEAVIGRIRKLGGIRADTVKESLGKDLAEDIRKKFGTGIVTKDGMPLDEVAMVLQERAGGYGFDGYPETVIDYLSSPYSLTKTQINKDFSDVSSSAKARIKELETLVSNDATRKKAKEDEAAALREVPSGVFKKGGKLPGEVAKKLGFETTSELYSALREYQAQRDTKSFNMKA
-2307 LDATGGED
+2307 LDASVGED

-2379 QRISRGLAETDLAA
+2379 QRISRGLADTDLAA

-2451 ARLERRAAKLARAAY
+2451 ARLERRAAKLARDAY
-2466 ERGDAKAAAEY
+2466 ERGDAKKAAEY

-2488 IESVKLKEGVAKTA
+2488 IESVALKEGVAKTA

-2553 AKGGKI
+2553 AKGGNI
-2559 PTIEGWVDEM
+2559 PTIEGWVEEM

-2588 PYQQITV
+2588 GYKDITV

-2726 KVVVLGKARPR
+2726 KVVVLGKARTR
-2737 AQLVAAALNVGNQ
+2737 AQLVAVALNTGNA

-2756 IAGLG
+2756 KAGLG
-2761 INEAQLD
+2761 INEAQLQQFLD
-2768 QLLAPLTTEE
+2768 PLTVEE

-2811 DPVPFEFKGKTY
+2811 DPVPFEFKGKIY
-2823 AGGYYPVSYDKNLR
+2823 AGGYYPVSYDRNLR

-3140 SVLYNLAARRAGI
+3140 NVLYNLAARRAGI

-3183 LEALVRGDAADDDDD
+3183 LEALVRGDVADDDDD
-3198 ETLAEKLLLNL
+3198 ETLAEKLLVNL